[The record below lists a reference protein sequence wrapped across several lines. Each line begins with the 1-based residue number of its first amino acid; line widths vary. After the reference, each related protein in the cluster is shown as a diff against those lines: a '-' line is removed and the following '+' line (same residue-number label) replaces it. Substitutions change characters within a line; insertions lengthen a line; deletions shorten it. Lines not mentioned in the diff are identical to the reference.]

1 MTADTRL
8 TRTKIP
14 DLNGPGFYYPEYRRR
29 PKDAAAET
37 QSSNPGGTKKMLPPK
52 NYFFFNK
59 FLTSAA
65 TVSPLNPNFSSST
78 L

>member
-14 DLNGPGFYYPEYRRR
+14 DLNGPGFYYPEYWRH
-29 PKDAAAET
+29 PE
-37 QSSNPGGTKKMLPPK
+37 MLPPK